1 MTLEGKVALLVS
13 YLKVGILDQDIL
25 ECKLLIVS
33 QINMRTVTVTGKVLI
48 SVIQT
53 GFFVINEVAVCACF

>member
-1 MTLEGKVALLVS
+1 MTLEGKVAVLVS

-33 QINMRTVTVTGKVLI
+33 QINMRTVTVTGKEMCI
-48 SVIQT
+48 RDSSAAAY
-53 GFFVINEVAVCACF
+53 GPKASS